1 MRRASTTT
9 SGTVAARACWSA
21 RRTARRARS
30 GCNAKPVPHV
40 QQLVERRL
48 THRGRHLVQAE
59 AGPLVKVSQAL
70 EPDALDPKLRTG
82 THREFEGCL
91 GGSARQTVA
100 GQDSLEASPGCDDRT
115 PGISLG
121 QDVLDGI
128 I

>member
-9 SGTVAARACWSA
+9 RGTVTARACWSA

-40 QQLVERRL
+40 QQLFERRL

-59 AGPLVKVSQAL
+59 AGPLVKVRQAL
-70 EPDALDPKLRTG
+70 EPDALDPKLCAG

-91 GGSARQTVA
+91 GRTARHAVA
-100 GQDSLEASPGCDDRT
+100 
-115 PGISLG
+115 
-121 QDVLDGI
+121 
-128 I
+128 